1 MWDWKE
7 IAMSSRPKAREKNV
21 KDEEKDLENDEAME
35 IDKELLSAP
44 IKAVKVRKK
53 YSKIGLFSV
62 DI

>member
-1 MWDWKE
+1 
-7 IAMSSRPKAREKNV
+7 MSSRPKAREKNV

-53 YSKIGLFSV
+53 YS
-62 DI
+62 

>member
-1 MWDWKE
+1 M
-7 IAMSSRPKAREKNV
+7 